1 MKPKPNFSLCAMRYA
16 SYSVFLSQSRALR
29 TMVLHPSSH
38 FSTAR
43 HGTQRSVN
51 LIFISHHA
59 LKWRFHFGA
68 AKRQKFVS
76 GVIIQKSGQIC
87 PAHTAW
93 VKFAL
98 FLCVFIGIMHEMW
111 KRADGRPA
119 GAGLFLFLSP
129 PLFLLFHS
137 IMRRGECAQERAEG
151 LLLFLYEV
159 SW

>member
-1 MKPKPNFSLCAMRYA
+1 MEPKTKFFAVCHAIRQL
-16 SYSVFLSQSRALR
+16 VFFLSQSRTLR
-29 TMVLHPSSH
+29 TTVLHPSSH

-43 HGTQRSVN
+43 HGSVN
-51 LIFISHHA
+51 LIFTSNP

-76 GVIIQKSGQIC
+76 GVIIQKSGQIY
-87 PAHTAW
+87 PTHTAW

-111 KRADGRPA
+111 KRRTRSARGRCSFSLLCFSCFSIPSCSA
-119 GAGLFLFLSP
+119 AAVARWMRSGAS
-129 PLFLLFHS
+129 
-137 IMRRGECAQERAEG
+137 AEG